1 MTHEVKADSPRR
13 RAVGK
18 PAKPT
23 VSGQIEFSEDERLR
37 KLIEETGR
45 NRSYVTR
52 AAILLLLKQHEAGL
66 IDWSKGAEQW

>member
-1 MTHEVKADSPRR
+1 MKLKQTPR
-13 RAVGK
+13 AAALLANQ
-18 PAKPT
+18 PSL
-23 VSGQIEFSEDERLR
+23 SGQIEFSEDERLR